1 MGVYICKKK
10 KSLLLI
16 SPQGIQ
22 GSDDTRR
29 QRLSLCTLRFGVT
42 DLAAIPYLGV
52 GDPEEI
58 TDVPRHISSQHI
70 ITGHRLVPIRL
81 CFFICLFT
89 RSFTV

>member
-1 MGVYICKKK
+1 MLKKK
-10 KSLLLI
+10 KKALLLI

-58 TDVPRHISSQHI
+58 TDVPRHTSSQHI
-70 ITGHRLVPIRL
+70 IPGHHLVPIRHY
-81 CFFICLFT
+81 FFICLFT
-89 RSFTV
+89 GSFTV